1 MQPRFLWLHKKS
13 NLTPQHLHQSCC
25 DCSNLTTDT
34 PWGDGLTQAASR
46 SHQLVSCETHQDT
59 LFSALPSIWATGCAT
74 ETVKLLSAL
83 GEEKK
88 KGAPNSFLWT
98 WHHHRPAAEN
108 NGCTTSQVTE
118 TRVRNMGKILRAGSV
133 PRGRYSPTAPRIQLS
148 DKRSRT
154 FT

>member
-88 KGAPNSFLWT
+88 GGSQFIPLNLTPSQTCCWEQWLHNFSGHRNKGEK
-98 WHHHRPAAEN
+98 H
-108 NGCTTSQVTE
+108 
-118 TRVRNMGKILRAGSV
+118 GKILRAGSV

>member
-1 MQPRFLWLHKKS
+1 MQPSFLWLHKKS
-13 NLTPQHLHQSCC
+13 NLTPQHLQHSAATAPT
-25 DCSNLTTDT
+25 SPLT
-34 PWGDGLTQAASR
+34 PRRGDGLTQAASR

-88 KGAPNSFLWT
+88 GGSQFIPLNLTPSQTCCWEQWLHNFSGHRNKGEK
-98 WHHHRPAAEN
+98 H
-108 NGCTTSQVTE
+108 
-118 TRVRNMGKILRAGSV
+118 GKILRAGSV